1 MGVTQQSKVL
11 PFLAGALVIA
21 ALAGGGVALYW
32 SGQANGKE
40 GERKTWQAKWD
51 EEATRLATARTKA
64 ELEAREEELR
74 RQAEIDEVREH
85 AQEQIAQ
92 AQADAD
98 AASLESGRLRE
109 QARRLAARASQCASN
124 PGAAQGGPAAGH
136 PAMVLADL
144 LSRADERAGELAAAY
159 DRARASGLACERAY
173 QSLVKEWDAT
183 ETDEAMPSPRWL
195 PRADE

>member
-1 MGVTQQSKVL
+1 MRTTPQSKAL

-21 ALAGGGVALYW
+21 ALVGGGVALYR
-32 SGQANGKE
+32 SGHAAGEE
-40 GERKTWQAKWD
+40 GERQTWQAKWD
-51 EEATRLATARTKA
+51 EEAARLATARTKA
-64 ELEAREEELR
+64 EQEAREEEQR

-98 AASLESGRLRE
+98 AAGLESGRLLE
-109 QARRLAARASQCASN
+109 QARRLAARASQCASSTGT
-124 PGAAQGGPAAGH
+124 PQGGQAAGQ
-136 PAMVLADL
+136 PAVVLADL

-173 QSLVKEWDAT
+173 LSLT
-183 ETDEAMPSPRWL
+183 QPR
-195 PRADE
+195 

>member
-1 MGVTQQSKVL
+1 MVTTPQNRAL

-21 ALAGGGVALYW
+21 TLAGGGVALYR
-32 SGQANGKE
+32 SGHVAGE
-40 GERKTWQAKWD
+40 EWERKTWQAKWD

-92 AQADAD
+92 AQSD
-98 AASLESGRLRE
+98 AAVAGIESGRLLE
-109 QARRLAARASQCASN
+109 QARRLAARASQCASSTGT
-124 PGAAQGGPAAGH
+124 PQGGQAAGQ

-144 LSRADERAGELAAAY
+144 LSWADERTGELAAAY

-173 QSLVKEWDAT
+173 LSLT
-183 ETDEAMPSPRWL
+183 QPR
-195 PRADE
+195 

>member
-1 MGVTQQSKVL
+1 MRTTAQNKAL

-21 ALAGGGVALYW
+21 GLAGGGVALYR
-32 SGQANGKE
+32 SGHAAGEE
-40 GERKTWQAKWD
+40 GERKTWQVKWN
-51 EEATRLATARTKA
+51 EEAARLATARTKA
-64 ELEAREEELR
+64 ELEAREEEQR
-74 RQAEIDEVREH
+74 RQVEIDEVRDH

-92 AQADAD
+92 AQADA
-98 AASLESGRLRE
+98 AAAGVESGRLRE

-124 PGAAQGGPAAGH
+124 SGVTQGGPATEQ

-173 QSLVKEWDAT
+173 LSLT
-183 ETDEAMPSPRWL
+183 QLR
-195 PRADE
+195 

>member
-1 MGVTQQSKVL
+1 MVTTPQSRAL

-32 SGQANGKE
+32 SGQADGKE

-51 EEATRLATARTKA
+51 EEATRQATARTKA

-98 AASLESGRLRE
+98 AAGLESGRLRE
-109 QARRLAARASQCASN
+109 QARRLAARASQCTAI
-124 PGAAQGGPAAGH
+124 PGLPKEARQPDILPWCSPTCSAG
-136 PAMVLADL
+136 LTK
-144 LSRADERAGELAAAY
+144 ERGSWQQRMTEL
-159 DRARASGLACERAY
+159 ER
-173 QSLVKEWDAT
+173 QD
-183 ETDEAMPSPRWL
+183 
-195 PRADE
+195 

>member
-1 MGVTQQSKVL
+1 MRTTPQSKAL

-21 ALAGGGVALYW
+21 ALVGGGVAIYR
-32 SGQANGKE
+32 SGHAAGEE
-40 GERKTWQAKWD
+40 GERKIWQVKWN
-51 EEATRLATARTKA
+51 EEAARLATAKTKA
-64 ELEAREEELR
+64 EQKAREEELR
-74 RQAEIDEVREH
+74 RQSEIDEVRDH

-92 AQADAD
+92 AQADA
-98 AASLESGRLRE
+98 AVAGLESGRLLE

-124 PGAAQGGPAAGH
+124 PGTAQGGPAAGQ

-173 QSLVKEWDAT
+173 DSLRTVTMK
-183 ETDEAMPSPRWL
+183 PRQ
-195 PRADE
+195 